1 MTTLTNA
8 KAFKGILQYKSTDNF
23 TKETG
28 YVYFIREF
36 NEKNEETGNAEIYFG
51 NRKYGD
57 VNVSQLSE
65 IESILERIDEL
76 AQEIESK
83 QDVISDLATIRSGAS
98 KGATAVQPGSLST
111 VATSGSYNDLSN
123 KPTIASAVT
132 INGVNKTISS
142 NKINIGTIPTAV
154 TINNS
159 TKTGSTIDLGKVVT
173 GISVNS
179 SAKTVTNGNVD
190 LGTVV
195 TGVTMNGSAKTV
207 SDGKV
212 DLGTIITAHQT
223 LKTINNQSIVGS
235 GNIIAGDITAED
247 DDSLS
252 LDDVNTNT
260 YVKYVAQTLTEEQKA
275 QVRTNIGV
283 GEGGGTNI
291 TEQTII
297 DWGFTKN
304 TGTYSKPSAG
314 IPKTDLASAVQT
326 SLGLADTSIQS
337 KIVTSTVR
345 TGTVNI
351 SANTMTHL
359 TSGLTGSTTIKITH
373 QTVTSDAEWGVKF
386 FINGTTVPS
395 ITFASSSTSYPIAWI
410 NNTAPSFETGYMYE
424 VTFKQF
430 NNKYLAVCGKFKI

>member
-8 KAFKGILQYKSTDNF
+8 KAFKGILQYKSTDKF
-23 TKETG
+23 TKEAG

-36 NEKNEETGNAEIYFG
+36 NENSEETGNAEIYFG

-65 IESILERIDEL
+65 IESILETKLD
-76 AQEIESK
+76 
-83 QDVISDLATIRSGAS
+83 
-98 KGATAVQPGSLST
+98 
-111 VATSGSYNDLSN
+111 SN
-123 KPTIASAVT
+123 
-132 INGVNKTISS
+132 
-142 NKINIGTIPTAV
+142 
-154 TINNS
+154 
-159 TKTGSTIDLGKVVT
+159 
-173 GISVNS
+173 SV
-179 SAKTVTNGNVD
+179 
-190 LGTVV
+190 
-195 TGVTMNGSAKTV
+195 
-207 SDGKV
+207 
-212 DLGTIITAHQT
+212 
-223 LKTINNQSIVGS
+223 KTINDESLVGD
-235 GNIIAGDITAED
+235 GNIVVGNIVSEE
-247 DDSLS
+247 DDSLTI
-252 LDDVNTNT
+252 DDVNTNT

>member
-23 TKETG
+23 TKEAG

-36 NEKNEETGNAEIYFG
+36 NENGEETGNAEIYFG

-57 VNVSQLSE
+57 VNNGVKPYV
-65 IESILERIDEL
+65 IDALEL
-76 AQEIESK
+76 ANELGNFTSDDDSDGFSANGIISQELYNEIIEAVENKNLIFSIGDIYWNYATLESPYEGK
-83 QDVISDLATIRSGAS
+83 ILISTRFEQVI
-98 KGATAVQPGSLST
+98 PGSGGAFFDLMMFINEET
-111 VATSGSYNDLSN
+111 LETSIIFDDRGDISN
-123 KPTIASAVT
+123 LLDG
-132 INGVNKTISS
+132 N
-142 NKINIGTIPTAV
+142 
-154 TINNS
+154 
-159 TKTGSTIDLGKVVT
+159 L
-173 GISVNS
+173 
-179 SAKTVTNGNVD
+179 KTVNGES
-190 LGTVV
+190 L
-195 TGVTMNGSAKTV
+195 
-207 SDGKV
+207 
-212 DLGTIITAHQT
+212 
-223 LKTINNQSIVGS
+223 VGS
-235 GNIIAGDITAED
+235 GNIAVGNIISEE
-247 DDSLS
+247 DDSLTI
-252 LDDVNTNT
+252 DDVNTNT

-275 QVRTNIGV
+275 QVRTNISA
-283 GEGGGTNI
+283 
-291 TEQTII
+291 
-297 DWGFTKN
+297 
-304 TGTYSKPSAG
+304 YSKPSAG

-351 SANTMTHL
+351 SANTMTNL

-373 QTVTSDAEWGVKF
+373 QTLTSDAEWGVKF

-410 NNTAPSFETGYMYE
+410 NDTTPSFETGYMYE

>member
-8 KAFKGILQYKSTDNF
+8 KAFKGILQYKSTDIF
-23 TKETG
+23 TKEAG

-65 IESILERIDEL
+65 IESILETKLD
-76 AQEIESK
+76 
-83 QDVISDLATIRSGAS
+83 
-98 KGATAVQPGSLST
+98 
-111 VATSGSYNDLSN
+111 SN
-123 KPTIASAVT
+123 
-132 INGVNKTISS
+132 
-142 NKINIGTIPTAV
+142 
-154 TINNS
+154 
-159 TKTGSTIDLGKVVT
+159 
-173 GISVNS
+173 SV
-179 SAKTVTNGNVD
+179 
-190 LGTVV
+190 
-195 TGVTMNGSAKTV
+195 
-207 SDGKV
+207 
-212 DLGTIITAHQT
+212 
-223 LKTINNQSIVGS
+223 KTINNESLVGDGNIAV
-235 GNIIAGDITAED
+235 GNIISEE
-247 DDSLS
+247 DDSLTI
-252 LDDVNTNT
+252 DDVNTNT

-291 TEQTII
+291 TEQTIL

-395 ITFASSSTSYPIAWI
+395 ITFASSSTSYPITWI
-410 NNTAPSFETGYMYE
+410 NNTTPSFETGYMYE